1 MTLER
6 RRYSRRRQEGGA
18 AAKEQE
24 RVGQQKQMK
33 TVCRVRIF
41 SHITENRG
49 FTLTDPEV
57 IVNKDKTKTVFI

>member
-41 SHITENRG
+41 SQI
-49 FTLTDPEV
+49 TLTDPEV